1 MRAPRNQGRLEQTV
15 ANLEN
20 RVLALLVLKPRSILE
35 IVKGMVDTVISQPL
49 RQPQT
54 GGTPT
59 RAAGTASGNEVLII
73 EGLTKSFDGK
83 TNAVDRVS
91 FAVMRGEIFGFLGPN
106 GAGKST
112 TINMLTTILRP
123 TAGNA
128 TVCGHDLIKEQNA
141 VRRSIGVVPQEST
154 ADEDL
159 TGIENVLLCADFYGI
174 PRKTSKL
181 RAAELLNLVEL
192 AKYAGSKVGTYSG
205 GMKRRLE
212 LASGLINRPRLLFL
226 DEPTLGLDVQTRAA
240 VWDYIRMLKEEFH
253 MTLFMTTHYLDE
265 ADNLCDRI
273 ALIDHGKILTIGSP
287 SELKASI
294 GGDVIEVQVQDGL
307 VDLSPTIRGIPNVV
321 DVRRTDSD
329 YRIKT
334 LLGEETAPGVM
345 EALRL
350 AGAKVTK
357 ISIAKP
363 SLDQVYLEYTGRSI
377 REEHAES
384 GSQAPR
390 HGMLGMGMRRGR

>member
-1 MRAPRNQGRLEQTV
+1 ML
-15 ANLEN
+15 
-20 RVLALLVLKPRSILE
+20 SIE
-35 IVKGMVDTVISQPL
+35 K
-49 RQPQT
+49 
-54 GGTPT
+54 
-59 RAAGTASGNEVLII
+59 
-73 EGLTKSFDGK
+73 LTKTFDGK
-83 TNAVDRVS
+83 TNAVDGIS
-91 FAVMRGEIFGFLGPN
+91 FDVFEGEIFGFLGPN

-123 TAGNA
+123 TSGDA
-128 TVCGHDLIKEQNA
+128 TICGYDLIKNQSA

-159 TGIENVLLCADFYGI
+159 TGVENVMLCADFYGI
-174 PRKTSKL
+174 PRKISKE
-181 RAAELLNLVEL
+181 RALELLELVEL
-192 AKYAGSKVGTYSG
+192 SKDAKRKVSTYSG

-212 LASGLINRPRLLFL
+212 LASGLINRPKLLFL

-240 VWDYIRMLKEEFH
+240 VWEYIRRLKEEFH

-273 ALIDHGKILTIGSP
+273 ALIDLGKILKVGSP
-287 SELKASI
+287 TELKESL
-294 GGDVIEVQVQDGL
+294 GGDIIEVEVQDGST
-307 VDLSPTIRGIPNVV
+307 DLSPVISRIPHVI
-321 DVRRTDSD
+321 DVRKIDSD

-334 LLGEETAPGVM
+334 EFGEQTAPDVM

-350 AGAKVTK
+350 AGGKVTR

-377 REEHAES
+377 REEHVDTS
-384 GSQAPR
+384 TRMP
-390 HGMLGMGMRRGR
+390 RRGGMFMGRRR

>member
-1 MRAPRNQGRLEQTV
+1 ML
-15 ANLEN
+15 
-20 RVLALLVLKPRSILE
+20 SIE
-35 IVKGMVDTVISQPL
+35 K
-49 RQPQT
+49 
-54 GGTPT
+54 
-59 RAAGTASGNEVLII
+59 
-73 EGLTKSFDGK
+73 LTKTFDGK
-83 TNAVDRVS
+83 TNAVDGIS
-91 FAVMRGEIFGFLGPN
+91 FDVFEGEIFGFLGPN

-123 TAGNA
+123 TSGDA
-128 TVCGHDLIKEQNA
+128 TICGYDLIKNQSA

-159 TGIENVLLCADFYGI
+159 TGVENVMLCADFYGI
-174 PRKTSKL
+174 PRKISKE
-181 RAAELLNLVEL
+181 RALELLELVEL
-192 AKYAGSKVGTYSG
+192 SKDAKRKVSTYSG

-212 LASGLINRPRLLFL
+212 LASGLINRPKLLFL

-240 VWDYIRMLKEEFH
+240 VWEYIRRLKEEFH

-273 ALIDHGKILTIGSP
+273 ALIDLGKILKIGSP
-287 SELKASI
+287 TELKESL
-294 GGDVIEVQVQDGL
+294 GGDIIEVEVQDGST
-307 VDLSPTIRGIPNVV
+307 DLSPVISRIPHVI
-321 DVRRTDSD
+321 DVRKIDSD

-334 LLGEETAPGVM
+334 EFGEQTAPAVM

-350 AGAKVTK
+350 AGGKVTR

-377 REEHAES
+377 REEHVDTS
-384 GSQAPR
+384 TRMP
-390 HGMLGMGMRRGR
+390 RRGGMFMGRRR

>member
-1 MRAPRNQGRLEQTV
+1 
-15 ANLEN
+15 
-20 RVLALLVLKPRSILE
+20 
-35 IVKGMVDTVISQPL
+35 MVESVISQPAGPTQAGRAPAEAVATAP
-49 RQPQT
+49 RQ
-54 GGTPT
+54 
-59 RAAGTASGNEVLII
+59 EVLRI

-83 TNAVDRVS
+83 TNAVDRIS
-91 FAVMRGEIFGFLGPN
+91 FAVMQGEIFGFLGPN

-128 TVCGHDLIKEQNA
+128 TVCGHDLIREQNA

-174 PRKTSKL
+174 PRKVSKP
-181 RAAELLNLVEL
+181 RAQELLNLVEL
-192 AKYAGSKVGTYSG
+192 AKYAGNKVSTYSG

-240 VWDYIRMLKEEFH
+240 VWDYIRRLKEEFH

-273 ALIDHGKILTIGSP
+273 ALIDRGKILTIGSP

-294 GGDVIEVQVQDGL
+294 GGDIIEVQVQEGMA
-307 VDLSPTIRGIPNVV
+307 DLSSTIREIANVV
-321 DVRRTDSD
+321 DVRRADSD

-334 LLGEETAPGVM
+334 LLGEETAPTVM

-350 AGAKVTK
+350 AGARVTK
-357 ISIAKP
+357 ISISKP

-384 GSQAPR
+384 GSQVPR
-390 HGMLGMGMRRGR
+390 HGMMGMGMRRGR

>member
-1 MRAPRNQGRLEQTV
+1 
-15 ANLEN
+15 
-20 RVLALLVLKPRSILE
+20 
-35 IVKGMVDTVISQPL
+35 L
-49 RQPQT
+49 R
-54 GGTPT
+54 
-59 RAAGTASGNEVLII
+59 I

-83 TNAVDRVS
+83 TNVVDRVS
-91 FAVMRGEIFGFLGPN
+91 FTVRQGEIFGFLGPN

-123 TAGNA
+123 TAGGA
-128 TVCGHDLIKEQNA
+128 TVCGHDLIKEQTA
-141 VRRSIGVVPQEST
+141 VRRDIGVVPQEST

-174 PRKTSKL
+174 PRSISNP
-181 RAAELLNLVEL
+181 RARELLDLVEL
-192 AKYAGSKVGTYSG
+192 SPSAKRKVGTYSG

-240 VWDYIRMLKEEFH
+240 VWDYIRRLKVEFH

-265 ADNLCDRI
+265 ADSLCDRI

-287 SELKASI
+287 TQLKESI
-294 GGDVIEVQVQDGL
+294 GGDIIEVSVQDGA
-307 VDLSPTIRGIPNVV
+307 VDLSQTIRAIANVV
-321 DVRRTDSD
+321 DVKKTDSD

-334 LLGEETAPGVM
+334 LLGEETAPAVM
-345 EALRL
+345 EAVRI
-350 AGAKVTK
+350 AGAKVSR
-357 ISIAKP
+357 ISISKP

-377 REEHAES
+377 REEHADAS
-384 GSQAPR
+384 SHSPR
-390 HGMLGMGMRRGR
+390 RGPMGMGMRSRR

>member
-1 MRAPRNQGRLEQTV
+1 MERTGE
-15 ANLEN
+15 
-20 RVLALLVLKPRSILE
+20 
-35 IVKGMVDTVISQPL
+35 TVISQPL
-49 RQPQT
+49 
-54 GGTPT
+54 GST
-59 RAAGTASGNEVLII
+59 RGESASREAAATAPANEVLRI

-83 TNAVDRVS
+83 TNAVDQIS
-91 FAVMRGEIFGFLGPN
+91 FTVMQGEIFGFLGPN

-128 TVCGHDLIKEQNA
+128 TVCGHDLTKEQNA

-174 PRKTSKL
+174 SRKVSKPR
-181 RAAELLNLVEL
+181 AQELLDLVEL
-192 AKYAGSKVGTYSG
+192 AKYAGKKVNTYSG

-240 VWDYIRMLKEEFH
+240 VWEYIRTLKEEFH

-287 SELKASI
+287 SELKESI
-294 GGDVIEVQVQDGL
+294 GGDIIEVQVQDGAA
-307 VDLSPTIRGIPNVV
+307 DLSPAIRGIANVV

-334 LLGEETAPGVM
+334 LLGEETAPAVM

-350 AGAKVTK
+350 AGARVTK

-384 GSQAPR
+384 GSQVPR
-390 HGMLGMGMRRGR
+390 HGMMGMKRGR

>member
-1 MRAPRNQGRLEQTV
+1 MV
-15 ANLEN
+15 ANSEN
-20 RVLALLVLKPRSILE
+20 RLPALIPVGGCVNIGAAR
-35 IVKGMVDTVISQPL
+35 IVVESATSH
-49 RQPQT
+49 
-54 GGTPT
+54 
-59 RAAGTASGNEVLII
+59 RAGLTEAAAVPSREEVLRIDK
-73 EGLTKSFDGK
+73 LTKSFDGK
-83 TNAVDRVS
+83 TNAVDGVS
-91 FAVMRGEIFGFLGPN
+91 FSVMQGEIFGFLGPN

-123 TAGNA
+123 TSGNA
-128 TVCGHDLIKEQNA
+128 TVCGHDLTGEQNG

-174 PRKTSKL
+174 PRKVSKP
-181 RAAELLNLVEL
+181 RAGELLDLVEL
-192 AKYAGSKVGTYSG
+192 TKYSGNKVSTYSG

-240 VWDYIRMLKEEFH
+240 VWDYIRRLKEEFH

-294 GGDVIEVQVQDGL
+294 GGDIIEVQVQDG
-307 VDLSPTIRGIPNVV
+307 VADLSQAIRGIANVV
-321 DVRRTDSD
+321 DVRRAGSD

-334 LLGEETAPGVM
+334 LLGEETAPAVM

-350 AGAKVTK
+350 AGARVTK
-357 ISIAKP
+357 ISISKP

-384 GSQAPR
+384 GSQVPR
-390 HGMLGMGMRRGR
+390 RGMMGMRRGR

>member
-1 MRAPRNQGRLEQTV
+1 MV
-15 ANLEN
+15 ANNEN
-20 RVLALLVLKPRSILE
+20 RLPALIALGERIPVGTAG
-35 IVKGMVDTVISQPL
+35 VMVESVISQPVGRTEAPVAL
-49 RQPQT
+49 RE
-54 GGTPT
+54 
-59 RAAGTASGNEVLII
+59 EVLRI
-73 EGLTKSFDGK
+73 ERLTKSFDGK
-83 TNAVDRVS
+83 TNAVDGVS
-91 FAVMRGEIFGFLGPN
+91 FSVMQGEIFGFLGPN

-123 TAGNA
+123 TSGKA
-128 TVCGHDLIKEQNA
+128 TVCDHDLTSEQNA

-174 PRKTSKL
+174 PRSVSKP
-181 RAAELLNLVEL
+181 RAKELLDLVEL
-192 AKYAGSKVGTYSG
+192 TKYAGNKVSTYSG

-240 VWDYIRMLKEEFH
+240 VWDYIRRLKEEFH

-273 ALIDHGKILTIGSP
+273 ALIDHGRILTIGSP

-294 GGDVIEVQVQDGL
+294 GGDIIEVQVQDGTA
-307 VDLSPTIRGIPNVV
+307 DLSPAIRGIENVV
-321 DVRRTDSD
+321 DVRRANND

-334 LLGEETAPGVM
+334 LLGEETAPALM

-350 AGAKVTK
+350 AGARVTK
-357 ISIAKP
+357 ISISKP

-384 GSQAPR
+384 GSQVPR
-390 HGMLGMGMRRGR
+390 RGMMGMRRGR

>member
-1 MRAPRNQGRLEQTV
+1 MVESVVSQQSAPTQSGSALSRAP
-15 ANLEN
+15 A
-20 RVLALLVLKPRSILE
+20 AAPRE
-35 IVKGMVDTVISQPL
+35 
-49 RQPQT
+49 
-54 GGTPT
+54 
-59 RAAGTASGNEVLII
+59 EVLRI
-73 EGLTKSFDGK
+73 ERLTKSFDGK
-83 TNAVDRVS
+83 TNAVDGVT
-91 FAVMRGEIFGFLGPN
+91 FTVMQGEIFGFLGPN

-123 TAGNA
+123 TSGDAV
-128 TVCGHDLIKEQNA
+128 VCGHDLTKEQNA

-174 PRKTSKL
+174 PRKVSKP
-181 RAAELLNLVEL
+181 RANELLELVEL
-192 AKYAGSKVGTYSG
+192 TKYAGNKVGTYSG

-240 VWDYIRMLKEEFH
+240 VWDYIRMLKEGFH

-273 ALIDHGKILTIGSP
+273 ALIDHGKILTVGSP
-287 SELKASI
+287 RELKESI
-294 GGDVIEVQVQDGL
+294 GGDIIEVQVQDRMA
-307 VDLSPTIRGIPNVV
+307 DISPAIRGVANVV
-321 DVRRTDSD
+321 EVRRTDSD

-334 LLGEETAPGVM
+334 LLGEETAPAVM
-345 EALRL
+345 EAFRL

-377 REEHAES
+377 REEHADS
-384 GSQAPR
+384 STQAPHR
-390 HGMLGMGMRRGR
+390 GMMGMRRGR

>member
-1 MRAPRNQGRLEQTV
+1 MVES
-15 ANLEN
+15 
-20 RVLALLVLKPRSILE
+20 VL
-35 IVKGMVDTVISQPL
+35 SQ
-49 RQPQT
+49 QS
-54 GGTPT
+54 GPT
-59 RAAGTASGNEVLII
+59 QSGSAQDRAAATAAREEVLRI
-73 EGLTKSFDGK
+73 EGLTKSFDGE
-83 TNAVDRVS
+83 TNAVDGVS
-91 FAVMRGEIFGFLGPN
+91 FTVMQGEIFGFLGPN

-123 TAGNA
+123 TSGNA
-128 TVCGHDLIKEQNA
+128 VVCGHDLTKEQNA

-174 PRKTSKL
+174 PRRVSKP
-181 RAAELLNLVEL
+181 RAKELLELVEL
-192 AKYAGSKVGTYSG
+192 TKYAGNKVSTYSG

-273 ALIDHGKILTIGSP
+273 ALIDHGRILTIGSP

-294 GGDVIEVQVQDGL
+294 GGDIIEVQVQEGMADI
-307 VDLSPTIRGIPNVV
+307 SPAIRGVANVV

-334 LLGEETAPGVM
+334 LLGEETAPAIM

-377 REEHAES
+377 REEHADS
-384 GSQAPR
+384 STQVPHR
-390 HGMLGMGMRRGR
+390 GMMGVRRGR

>member
-1 MRAPRNQGRLEQTV
+1 ME
-15 ANLEN
+15 
-20 RVLALLVLKPRSILE
+20 ILN
-35 IVKGMVDTVISQPL
+35 IQK
-49 RQPQT
+49 
-54 GGTPT
+54 
-59 RAAGTASGNEVLII
+59 
-73 EGLTKSFDGK
+73 LTKSFDGK
-83 TNAVDRVS
+83 TNVVDDVS
-91 FAVMRGEIFGFLGPN
+91 FNVSEGEIFGFLGPN

-141 VRRSIGVVPQEST
+141 VRSSIGVVPQDST

-174 PRKTSKL
+174 PRKVSKL
-181 RAAELLNLVEL
+181 RAQELLNLVEL
-192 AKYAGSKVGTYSG
+192 WKYAGKKVSTYSG

-226 DEPTLGLDVQTRAA
+226 DEPTLGLDVQARAA
-240 VWDYIRMLKEEFH
+240 VWDYIRTLKEEFH

-287 SELKASI
+287 RELKESI
-294 GGDVIEVQVQDGL
+294 GGDIIEVQVQDG
-307 VDLSPTIRGIPNVV
+307 VADLSPAIRAIPNVV

-334 LLGEETAPGVM
+334 LLGEETAPSVM

-377 REEHAES
+377 REEHADTS
-384 GSQAPR
+384 SQVPHR
-390 HGMLGMGMRRGR
+390 GMMGMRSRR

>member
-1 MRAPRNQGRLEQTV
+1 MPLDTEVHLPAPLETGRPGSSGAQ
-15 ANLEN
+15 
-20 RVLALLVLKPRSILE
+20 RR
-35 IVKGMVDTVISQPL
+35 IVEAVVSQPSE
-49 RQPQT
+49 QE
-54 GGTPT
+54 
-59 RAAGTASGNEVLII
+59 RAGNEAARAEAPPLNEVLRI

-83 TNAVDRVS
+83 TNVVDTIS
-91 FAVMRGEIFGFLGPN
+91 FTVRQGEIFGFLGPN

-174 PRKTSKL
+174 SRKVSKPR
-181 RAAELLNLVEL
+181 AQELLALVEL
-192 AKYAGSKVGTYSG
+192 TKYAGNKVSTYSG

-240 VWDYIRMLKEEFH
+240 VWDYIRKLKEEFH

-273 ALIDHGKILTIGSP
+273 ALIDRGKILTMGSP
-287 SELKASI
+287 RELKESI
-294 GGDVIEVQVQDGL
+294 GGDIIEVQVQEGMA
-307 VDLSPTIRGIPNVV
+307 DLTPTIKAIANVV
-321 DVRRTDSD
+321 EVRRMDSD

-334 LLGEETAPGVM
+334 LLGEETAPSVM
-345 EALRL
+345 EALRM
-350 AGAKVTK
+350 AGGKVSK
-357 ISIAKP
+357 ISISKP

-384 GSQAPR
+384 GSQVPR
-390 HGMLGMGMRRGR
+390 HGMMGMRRGR

>member
-1 MRAPRNQGRLEQTV
+1 MVESVTPQLQGSPRRAD
-15 ANLEN
+15 ANGETGSDN
-20 RVLALLVLKPRSILE
+20 TPGDILR
-35 IVKGMVDTVISQPL
+35 ID
-49 RQPQT
+49 
-54 GGTPT
+54 
-59 RAAGTASGNEVLII
+59 
-73 EGLTKSFDGK
+73 GLTKSFDGK
-83 TNAVDRVS
+83 TNAVDGVS
-91 FAVMRGEIFGFLGPN
+91 FDVHQGEIFGFLGPN

-128 TVCGHDLIKEQNA
+128 TVCGYDLIEEQSL
-141 VRRSIGVVPQEST
+141 VRRVIGVVAQEST

-159 TGIENVLLCADFYGI
+159 TGIENVLLCADFYGL
-174 PRKTSKL
+174 PRRVSKP
-181 RAAELLNLVEL
+181 RAQELLNLVEL
-192 AKYAGSKVGTYSG
+192 SKYAGQKVNTYSG

-212 LASGLINRPRLLFL
+212 LASGLINRPKLLFL

-240 VWDYIRMLKEEFH
+240 VWDYIRRLKQEFR

-273 ALIDHGKILTIGSP
+273 ALIDNGKILTIGSP
-287 SELKASI
+287 SQLKESI
-294 GGDVIEVQVQDGL
+294 GGDIIEVQVQDGAA
-307 VDLSPTIRGIPNVV
+307 DLSPAIRAVANVV
-321 DVRRTDSD
+321 EVKRTDSD

-345 EALRL
+345 EALRI

-357 ISIAKP
+357 ISISKP

-384 GSQAPR
+384 SSRVPR
-390 HGMLGMGMRRGR
+390 RGMMGMRRGR